1 MVGLL
6 SSMYSGDELSA
17 PAGCAV
23 MAAAGVASHLLY
35 FIRGDHNRY
44 AHRWITRA
52 LTGIAALAAAVL
64 YLEQYNFARA
74 AILTSLFA
82 PSYFAGLY
90 TSIALYRLFFH
101 PLRRFPG
108 PFWARLSNLYHAY
121 LIRKS
126 DNYLV
131 MQKLHAKYGPIVR
144 TGTSCSPTL
153 PLVEMLGANQT
164 IPH

>member
-1 MVGLL
+1 MAGLL
-6 SSMYSGDELSA
+6 SRIDLERLDGVSSEA
-17 PAGCAV
+17 KGCAV
-23 MAAAGVASHLLY
+23 MAAVGVASHLLY

-52 LTGIAALAAAVL
+52 LTGITALALVVL
-64 YLEQYNFARA
+64 YLEKFDYVRA

-90 TSIALYRLFFH
+90 TSISLYRLFFH

-108 PFWARLSNLYHAY
+108 PFWARLSNLYHLY
-121 LIRKS
+121 IIRKS

-131 MQKLHAKYGPIVR
+131 MQKLHEKYGPIVR
-144 TGTSCSPTL
+144 TGTWAASSTKCAWTNVL
-153 PLVEMLGANQT
+153 
-164 IPH
+164 